1 MIDDRSYELMYQNNE
16 HDTMEDNFRADIKYS
31 RQLPE
36 MFMTNDINAQT
47 ENVTYSLL
55 GELRDRY
62 KENEVATFTFQELAE
77 LGGLYIKRK
86 SGKIDLFSGK
96 KLDKAM
102 ALVSLGLKEF
112 AYYRVTETNS
122 DGTPKSWD
130 MFPLFSR
137 ISVDGTKRLVHLTV
151 STMEISPF
159 QIDAKGNKLDKP
171 LRIYDLINSTDW
183 RTVKH
188 LQFSREI
195 HYGFVSKYTKRIYRF
210 LSEFRN
216 FPKGTKMRIDDFD
229 KKILKIWL
237 PKEEAIDSRNA
248 YDYRT
253 NRKKFLDRAMKE
265 IRNLKTS
272 EGKQI
277 VQNLDYIFYKTGK
290 SINAIEFTFK
300 PFKDDLSANN
310 KLSSAIKATTKG
322 QKSEFFEDAQLVLAY
337 LNFLN
342 SIKFEYNSEKFVY
355 QLLPKEG
362 EKIYF
367 DITDNNLIKPIL
379 TLLENGV
386 PVEELMQ
393 VEEMKAFEW
402 RDNIE
407 LLSNMKPSVLFG
419 SKYSEYRAYL
429 NHFRSQYQIICDKDK
444 VADFEIPMNGP
455 WNGQ

>member
-1 MIDDRSYELMYQNNE
+1 MMYDNNE
-16 HDTMEDNFRADIKYS
+16 IDNQEENFRADIKYS

-102 ALVSLGLKEF
+102 TLVSLGLKEF

-151 STMEISPF
+151 STEEISPF

-195 HYGFVSKYTKRIYRF
+195 HYSFVSKYTKRVYRF
-210 LSEFRN
+210 LSEFRS

-229 KKILKIWL
+229 KKILKIWM

-253 NRKKFLDRAMKE
+253 NRKKFLDRAMDE
-265 IRNLKTS
+265 IRSLKTPD
-272 EGKQI
+272 GKQI

-300 PFKDDLSANN
+300 PFKADLSINN
-310 KLSSAIKATTKG
+310 KLSTAVKSTSAG
-322 QKSEFFEDAQLVLAY
+322 QKSDYYEDAQIILSY

-342 SIKFEYNSEKFVY
+342 GIKFEYNSEKCVYEFV
-355 QLLPKEG
+355 QREG
-362 EKIYF
+362 EQIYF
-367 DITDNNLIKPIL
+367 DIADDNLVKPVL

-386 PVEELMQ
+386 PMEELMQ

-402 RDNIE
+402 RDNIN
-407 LLSNMKPSVLFG
+407 LLKNMKPSVLFG
-419 SKYSEYRAYL
+419 NRFSEYRAFL
-429 NHFRSQYQIICDKDK
+429 NHFREQYQIIYDKEK
-444 VADFEIPMNGP
+444 SNDFTIPMDGP
-455 WNGQ
+455 WNGK

>member
-1 MIDDRSYELMYQNNE
+1 MMNEKNEYEIFE
-16 HDTMEDNFRADIKYS
+16 ENFRPDIKYS

-36 MFMTNDINAQT
+36 MFMTNDINAQS
-47 ENVTYSLL
+47 ENVIYSLL

-62 KENEVATFTFQELAE
+62 KEDEVATFTFQELAE

-159 QIDAKGNKLDKP
+159 QIDSQGNKLDKP
-171 LRIYDLINSTDW
+171 LRIYDLINSKDW

-195 HYGFVSKYTKRIYRF
+195 HYSFVSKYTKRIYRF
-210 LSEFRN
+210 LSEFRS
-216 FPKGTKMRIDDFD
+216 FPRGTKMRIDDFD

-237 PKEEAIDSRNA
+237 PKEEAIDSKNA

-253 NRKKFLDRAMKE
+253 NRKKFIDRAMEE
-265 IRNLKTS
+265 IRSLKTS
-272 EGKQI
+272 DGKQI
-277 VQNLDYIFYKTGK
+277 IQNLDYIFYKTGK
-290 SINAIEFTFK
+290 SINAIEFIFK
-300 PFKDDLSANN
+300 PFKDDLSINN
-310 KLSSAIKATTKG
+310 RLSTVIRTPSKG
-322 QKSEFFEDAQLVLAY
+322 QKSKYYDDAKTVLNY
-337 LNFLN
+337 LNYLH
-342 SIKFEYNSEKFVY
+342 SIQFEYDIKKQIYKFVPKNGEGVHFDVEDKN
-355 QLLPKEG
+355 LLR
-362 EKIYF
+362 
-367 DITDNNLIKPIL
+367 PIL
-379 TLLENGV
+379 SLLEQGV
-386 PVEELMQ
+386 SVDELMQ

-402 RDNIE
+402 RDNAE
-407 LLSNMKPSVLFG
+407 VLKNLKPSVLFG
-419 SKYSEYRAYL
+419 EKYAEYRAYL
-429 NHFRSQYQIICDKDK
+429 NYFRNEYQVIFDKNK
-444 VADFEIPMNGP
+444 LNDFYIPMEGP
-455 WNGQ
+455 WNGK

>member
-1 MIDDRSYELMYQNNE
+1 MYDNTEIDNQEE
-16 HDTMEDNFRADIKYS
+16 NFRADIKYS

-96 KLDKAM
+96 KLDNAM

-151 STMEISPF
+151 STEEISPF
-159 QIDAKGNKLDKP
+159 QIDSKGNKLDKP

-195 HYGFVSKYTKRIYRF
+195 HYSFVSKYTKRVYRF
-210 LSEFRN
+210 LSEFRS

-229 KKILKIWL
+229 KKILKIWM

-253 NRKKFLDRAMKE
+253 NRKKFLDRAMEE
-265 IRNLKTS
+265 IRSLKTPD
-272 EGKQI
+272 GKQI

-300 PFKDDLSANN
+300 PFKDDLSINN
-310 KLSSAIKATTKG
+310 KLSSVVKPSSIG
-322 QKSEFFEDAQLVLAY
+322 QKSDYYEDAKRVISY
-337 LNFLN
+337 LNYLH
-342 SIKFEYNSEKFVY
+342 SIRFEYNSEKNIY
-355 QLLPKEG
+355 QLVPKNSES
-362 EKIYF
+362 ICF
-367 DITDNNLIKPIL
+367 DVEDRNLIKPIL
-379 TLLENGV
+379 ALLENGV

-402 RDNIE
+402 RDNTE
-407 LLSNMKPSVLFG
+407 VLSNLKPSVLFG
-419 SKYSEYRAYL
+419 NRYSEYRAYL
-429 NHFRSQYQIICDKDK
+429 SYFKEQYQIIQDLKIP
-444 VADFEIPMNGP
+444 EIPTIPMDGP
-455 WNGQ
+455 WNGKW